1 MKLGHLKYFASAL
14 MLFAGAQQAFA
25 VGTAANIDIN
35 NTATINYQV
44 GGVAQP
50 VASSNTA
57 TFKVDRKVNLT
68 VAEVGTADT
77 SVTPGSTNQAVA
89 FTVSNTSNAPLD
101 FALTVTQD
109 ATGATTAHGGT
120 DDFDVTNVRF
130 FADTNSNGT
139 FDSGTDLQITFLDE
153 ILADTNRTV
162 FVVTDIPL
170 GQANGNQ
177 SGLTLTATSRE
188 AGGAGALG
196 AAITQTAGADTPGT
210 VDTVFADIAGD
221 TDAARDGAH
230 SDDDAFLISAAQI
243 TANKS
248 SRVISDP
255 FNNTTNPKAIP
266 LAVVEY
272 CIEVTNAAGGAA
284 ATNVSVGDALTGQPV
299 TYSAGTIRLGSTS
312 CTATDGTI
320 QTDAADGDQGSF
332 ASNTATGTFA
342 SVPAGSTVRMQF
354 RVTIN

>member
-1 MKLGHLKYFASAL
+1 MKLSSLKYIAAAL
-14 MLFAGAQQAFA
+14 LMVGAQQTFA
-25 VGTAANIDIN
+25 AGTLSGADVN

-50 VASSNTA
+50 AQPSNTA

-77 SVTPGSTNQAVA
+77 TVTPGSTNQAVT
-89 FTVSNTSNAPLD
+89 FTVTNTANAALD

-109 ATGATTAHGGT
+109 ATNATTAHGGT

-130 FADTNSNGT
+130 FLESGATAGFQAGEDT
-139 FDSGTDLQITFLDE
+139 QITFLDE
-153 ILADTNRTV
+153 IAADATFTV
-162 FVVTDIPL
+162 HVVADIPNA
-170 GQANGNQ
+170 QANGNQ

-188 AGGAGALG
+188 AGTAAAQG
-196 AAITQTAGADTPGT
+196 AAITETAGADTPGA
-210 VDTVFADIAGD
+210 VDTVFADGAGD

-243 TANKS
+243 TAAKS

-255 FNNTTNPKAIP
+255 SNGTTNPKAIP
-266 LAVVEY
+266 GAVVEY
-272 CIEVTNAAGGAA
+272 CIAVTNAAGGAA
-284 ATNVSVGDALTGQPV
+284 ATNVTVADALAGQPV
-299 TYSAGTIRLGSTS
+299 TYVAASITLGATN
-312 CTATDGTI
+312 CTATDGVAK
-320 QTDAADGDQGSF
+320 TDAADADEASF
-332 ASNTATGTFA
+332 AANTTTGSFA
-342 SVPAGSTVRMQF
+342 SVPAGSTVVMQF